1 MPGSLD
7 RPGRSSL
14 PEQQD
19 ALKAPQQLSREPPRE
34 ADWAERADHLD
45 IDEPPR
51 RWSRADL
58 QQRLERLPSGH
69 PSSPEFDEPEP
80 ELQSV
85 PTDSPPDDRLEAERH
100 DQPDAPKRDYWAE
113 TPALLRAAE
122 DHQQRWPQEHV
133 TSAVDR
139 SRDPEGSWRGNGNQ
153 YLDPECHSQAKDGI
167 TRIRRAEKTITD
179 DLKLAEREAVCHG
192 WLEGLNHRLKGD
204 DRLKEKA
211 AEKVEHEPGK
221 SIDTA
226 MHQVSDAIR
235 YTFCFEPEH
244 YSEGYLDVKCR
255 LEQREYQ
262 MIYCKNHWQE
272 DSGYKGINTR
282 WVTPGGQRFEIQ
294 FHTAESFD
302 AKQHATHWSY
312 ERLRNPLTNDAERM
326 ELRSYQREVSSW
338 ISLPEGVSTIE
349 NYPLKG
355 YG

>member
-1 MPGSLD
+1 LD

-85 PTDSPPDDRLEAERH
+85 PTDSHRDDRLEAECH
-100 DQPDAPKRDYWAE
+100 DEPDAPKRDYWSE

-139 SRDPEGSWRGNGNQ
+139 SRDPGGSWRGNGNQ
-153 YLDPECHSQAKDGI
+153 YLNSELHGQVKEEIARVRQTEASL
-167 TRIRRAEKTITD
+167 TNFVEETVRD
-179 DLKLAEREAVCHG
+179 DVCVG
-192 WLEGLNHRLKGD
+192 WLVGLEHRRKGD
-204 DRLKEKA
+204 ERLKEKI
-211 AEKVEHEPGK
+211 AEKVADEPNRTPGEAVRE
-221 SIDTA
+221 IN
-226 MHQVSDAIR
+226 DAIR
-235 YTFCFEPEH
+235 YTICFEPAS
-244 YSEGYLDVKCR
+244 YSDGYWGLKHSLETDDCR
-255 LEQREYQ
+255 
-262 MIYCKNHWQE
+262 MIYSKNHWHNDPE
-272 DSGYKGINTR
+272 YKGINTR
-282 WVTPGGQRFEIQ
+282 WVTLEGQRFEVQ
-294 FHTAESFD
+294 FHTPESYH
-302 AKQHATHWSY
+302 AKHQLTHWAY
-312 ERLRNPLTNDAERM
+312 ERSRNPLTGRAER
-326 ELRSYQREVSSW
+326 REIEVFQTRVCNS
-338 ISLPEGVSTIE
+338 IAVPPEVDGIPDYKEGDS
-349 NYPLKG
+349 
-355 YG
+355 